1 MARVT
6 DQAGRVLPHIA
17 FNAAEKQIRRSM
29 VALQTGTA
37 ELPQDYLSL
46 EPEDLEARIVEEHGR
61 AQEMDD
67 KTTKLTASPS
77 AALALLGF
85 AVPVALREIHSFEVD
100 VLIAALSV
108 VLACCLLDALY
119 LVLGAVRTV
128 ERFGYG
134 TEDLV
139 ERRQY
144 DGEILLS
151 SLALN
156 LRLQELANLRR
167 HNRNAAAF
175 GTLSTAFAAA
185 IVLLA
190 AALITLLVEAVRGVS
205 G

>member
-1 MARVT
+1 MDLVKT
-6 DQAGRVLPHIA
+6 VVPHMA
-17 FNAAEKQIRRSM
+17 FNAAEHQIGKAM
-29 VALQTGTA
+29 DALRAGAA
-37 ELPQDYLSL
+37 ELPAGYDSL
-46 EPEDLEARIVEEHGR
+46 EQSDLESRISEEHDR
-61 AQEMDD
+61 AREMDE

-100 VLIAALSV
+100 VAIAALSV
-108 VLACCLLDALY
+108 LLACYLLDALY

-134 TEDLV
+134 TDDLV
-139 ERRQY
+139 ERRLHS
-144 DGEILLS
+144 DESLRAR
-151 SLALN
+151 LALN

-175 GTLSTAFAAA
+175 ATLNGAFAIA
-185 IVLLA
+185 IALLA
-190 AALITLLVEAVRGVS
+190 TALIALLVEAVCGMS